1 MNKNRKDEIAKG
13 IAEIIMAIVMA
24 TASLILWSYI
34 QIEAVTIGLICILSI
49 LAIMFFMIYLGLA
62 RIIK

>member
-34 QIEAVTIGLICILSI
+34 QTEAVTIGLICILII
-49 LAIMFFMIYLGLA
+49 LAIMFFMIYLGFA